1 MAPNFKDMNYKT
13 KYEKEIRPRLMKAHG
28 YISPM
33 AAPRLVKISINTG
46 VGRLHEDKEK
56 EVVEKYTSMIA
67 GQKVHGRAAKKSI
80 ASFKSREGMIIGY
93 SATLRGKRMYDFL
106 TRLIDIALPRS
117 RDFRGLPESSVD
129 KSGNLSIGIREH
141 IAFPEIIGE
150 DVKTIFG
157 LEATLVAKAK
167 NREEALELYREL
179 GIPFKK

>member
-1 MAPNFKDMNYKT
+1 
-13 KYEKEIRPRLMKAHG
+13 
-28 YISPM
+28 
-33 AAPRLVKISINTG
+33 
-46 VGRLHEDKEK
+46 
-56 EVVEKYTSMIA
+56 MIA